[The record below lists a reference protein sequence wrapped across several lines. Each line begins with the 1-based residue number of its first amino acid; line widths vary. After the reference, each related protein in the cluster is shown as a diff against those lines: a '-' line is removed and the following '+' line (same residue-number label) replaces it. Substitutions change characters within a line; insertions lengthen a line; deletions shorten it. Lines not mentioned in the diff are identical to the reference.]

1 MATEAS
7 ASAITSSSPIR
18 IRTRAE
24 TRRRPVSAVGAGA
37 VVVARS
43 VLSGAL
49 AAVVAVI
56 VTR

>member
-1 MATEAS
+1 M
-7 ASAITSSSPIR
+7 
-18 IRTRAE
+18 
-24 TRRRPVSAVGAGA
+24 SAVGAGA